1 MSTVKELIELAKNNY
16 YGMKNG
22 GEIADLMKQ
31 NFEVTADKLKEHGIK
46 VILPEQW
53 SPFDEKLM
61 EPLSVEYLP
70 EVEWAKHKELVMDVL
85 TPGFYDE
92 VAKRLIE
99 PAKVKVGA
107 GTRELRWKFLLNYG
121 NVPGVEYNLV
131 LIKSP
136 QELYEI
142 FGVDGLEGVK
152 EVLKKETEEWF
163 SEEEDE
169 ENRRLA
175 VGYIEN
181 ILQDEDVAVK
191 LADIMGR
198 YFLGSIIDL
207 DYEHEYV
214 TWVPN
219 FHELA
224 VKYREQRAKEHGVT
238 VQKQLKVLILG
249 GWDNFLVEEFYRE
262 FVPSESA

>member
-16 YGMKNG
+16 YGVKNG

-46 VILPEQW
+46 VVLPEQW
-53 SPFDEKLM
+53 SPFDEKFM
-61 EPLSVEYLP
+61 EPVSVEYLP
-70 EVEWAKHKELVMDVL
+70 EVEWFKHKELVMDVL

-92 VAKRLIE
+92 VANRLIE

-142 FGVDGLEGVK
+142 F
-152 EVLKKETEEWF
+152 
-163 SEEEDE
+163 
-169 ENRRLA
+169 
-175 VGYIEN
+175 
-181 ILQDEDVAVK
+181 
-191 LADIMGR
+191 
-198 YFLGSIIDL
+198 
-207 DYEHEYV
+207 
-214 TWVPN
+214 
-219 FHELA
+219 
-224 VKYREQRAKEHGVT
+224 
-238 VQKQLKVLILG
+238 
-249 GWDNFLVEEFYRE
+249 
-262 FVPSESA
+262 

>member
-16 YGMKNG
+16 YGIKNG
-22 GEIADLMKQ
+22 GEISELMKQ
-31 NFEVTADKLKEHGIK
+31 NFELTTDRLKEHGIK
-46 VILPEQW
+46 VVLPELW
-53 SPFDEKLM
+53 SPFDEKFM
-61 EPLSVEYLP
+61 EPVSVEYLP
-70 EVEWAKHKELVMDVL
+70 EVEWFKHNELVMDVL

-92 VAKRLIE
+92 VANRLIE

-163 SEEEDE
+163 SGEEEK
-169 ENRRLA
+169 ENREVFVSYVEGIRNEETA
-175 VGYIEN
+175 T
-181 ILQDEDVAVK
+181 K
-191 LADIMGR
+191 LADMMAR
-198 YFLGSIIDL
+198 YFRGSLI
-207 DYEHEYV
+207 
-214 TWVPN
+214 
-219 FHELA
+219 
-224 VKYREQRAKEHGVT
+224 AKEDLSVLNGPINALWQSVKAYAEQHGVSFDEE
-238 VQKQLKVLILG
+238 LKTDVIYGWEVLLSAPLPDTSTG
-249 GWDNFLVEEFYRE
+249 LVNG
-262 FVPSESA
+262 A